1 MIIRISGI
9 NINNDLDMFDA
20 LANAGYAGALDRL
33 DDITAELDV
42 RDYAFRQRAGIEE
55 ADVLQMISELTS
67 LGLTLTIVGE
77 PNTSL
82 LEAVIVGN

>member
-20 LANAGYAGALDRL
+20 LASAGYAGALDRL

-55 ADVLQMISELTS
+55 AQVMHLLRELTEID
-67 LGLTLTIVGE
+67 GLKI
-77 PNTSL
+77 S
-82 LEAVIVGN
+82 IGN

>member
-20 LANAGYAGALDRL
+20 LAGAGYAGALDRL

-82 LEAVIVGN
+82 LEAVIAGN